1 MNGDGGLMVLKTLQS
16 QVGWLDTLD
25 GPSRRRGRRAEVDV
39 ILESGWYSALVA
51 HCGSIDDHTVNTCP
65 LMGFL
70 QFRSYFCVD
79 RSVLS
84 VIGKR

>member
-1 MNGDGGLMVLKTLQS
+1 MLKTLRS
-16 QVGWLDTLD
+16 LVGWLDALD
-25 GPSRRRGRRAEVDV
+25 GLVRRRGRRAEVDV

-51 HCGSIDDHTVNTCP
+51 HCGTIDDHTVNTCP